1 MISYKEVFDN
11 LKSKNEGALVAFTV
25 IGDPNYKTSLEITK
39 KIVDAG
45 ADILEL
51 GLPFS
56 DPIADGPSIQA
67 ADVRALNN
75 GMNTDKVFE
84 YIKELRKFTD
94 VPIGLLSYYNLIYQY
109 GLHKFYERVF
119 LAGVNSILVADMPIE
134 ESDLAVDHSEKNKI
148 DTAFMVSP
156 ITDNKRIKEITD
168 KVTGFIYAVS
178 RLGITGARQDLE
190 KSTLSLIKR
199 IRQFTNKP
207 ICVGFGISKPEHVRD
222 VIKAGA
228 DGAIVGSA
236 IVDIIARNLGNRK
249 KMFVAIKNYVREL
262 KNATKI

>member
-1 MISYKEVFDN
+1 MISYKEVFEN
-11 LKSKNEGALVAFTV
+11 LKSKKEGALVCFIV
-25 IGDPNYKTSLEITK
+25 IGDSDYETSLEIAKTL
-39 KIVDAG
+39 VNAG

-109 GLHKFYERVF
+109 GMQKFYEKGF
-119 LAGVNSILVADMPIE
+119 ITGVNSILVADMPIE
-134 ESDLAVDHSEKNKI
+134 ESDSAVAHSEKNKI
-148 DTAFMVSP
+148 DTTFMISP

-190 KSTLSLIKR
+190 KSTLNFIRR

-207 ICVGFGISKPEHVRD
+207 ICVGFGISRPQHVRD
-222 VIKAGA
+222 IIKAGA

-236 IVDIIARNLGNRK
+236 IVDIIARNLQNK
-249 KMFVAIKNYVREL
+249 DKMLKEIKIYVNQL
-262 KNATKI
+262 KSATRI

>member
-1 MISYKEVFDN
+1 MISYKEAFRS
-11 LKSKNEGALVAFTV
+11 LKNKKEGALVCFIV
-25 IGDPNYKTSLEITK
+25 IGDPDYETSL
-39 KIVDAG
+39 KIAKTIVNAG

-67 ADVRALNN
+67 ADIRALNN

-109 GLHKFYERVF
+109 GMQKFYEKAF
-119 LAGVNSILVADMPIE
+119 IMGVNSILVADMPIE
-134 ESDLAVDHSEKNKI
+134 ESDSAVAHSEKNKI
-148 DTAFMVSP
+148 DTAFMISP
-156 ITDNKRIKEITD
+156 ITGNKRIKEITD

-178 RLGITGARQDLE
+178 RLGITGARRDLE
-190 KSTLSLIKR
+190 KSTLNFIRR

-207 ICVGFGISKPEHVRD
+207 ICVGFGISRPQHVRD
-222 VIKAGA
+222 IIKAGA

-236 IVDIIARNLGNRK
+236 IVDIIARNLQNK
-249 KMFVAIKNYVREL
+249 DKMLKEIKIYVNQL
-262 KNATKI
+262 KSATRI

>member
-1 MISYKEVFDN
+1 MISYKEVFEN
-11 LKSKNEGALVAFTV
+11 LKSKKEGALVCFIV
-25 IGDPNYKTSLEITK
+25 IGDSDYETSLEIAKTL
-39 KIVDAG
+39 VNAG

-67 ADVRALNN
+67 ADIRALNN

-109 GLHKFYERVF
+109 GMQKFYEKGF
-119 LAGVNSILVADMPIE
+119 ITGVNSILVADMPIE
-134 ESDLAVDHSEKNKI
+134 ESDSAVAHSEKNKI
-148 DTAFMVSP
+148 DTTFMISP

-190 KSTLSLIKR
+190 KSTLNFIRR

-236 IVDIIARNLGNRK
+236 IVDLVAKNLGNKQR
-249 KMFVAIKNYVREL
+249 MLASISHYVREL
-262 KNATKI
+262 KTTTRI

>member
-1 MISYKEVFDN
+1 MINYKQVFEN
-11 LKSKNEGALVAFTV
+11 LKSKKEGALVCFIV
-25 IGDPNYKTSLEITK
+25 IGDPDYETSLEIAKTL
-39 KIVDAG
+39 VNAG

-109 GLHKFYERVF
+109 GMQKFYEKAF
-119 LAGVNSILVADMPIE
+119 ITGVNSILVADMPIE
-134 ESDLAVDHSEKNKI
+134 ESDSAVDYSQKNKI
-148 DTAFMVSP
+148 DTAFMISP
-156 ITDNKRIKEITD
+156 ITNNKRIKEITD

-178 RLGITGARQDLE
+178 RLGITGARRDLE
-190 KSTLSLIKR
+190 KSTLNFIRR

-207 ICVGFGISKPEHVRD
+207 ICVGFGISKPDHVRD
-222 VIKAGA
+222 IIKAGA

-236 IVDIIARNLGNRK
+236 IVDLVAKNLGNKQR
-249 KMFVAIKNYVREL
+249 MLASISHYVLEL
-262 KNATKI
+262 KTATRI